1 MRKLIFPSTS
11 KLSVY
16 AFHPL
21 HEDDRCHQKLMIS
34 STFISTSSQ
43 VHMHLR
49 IRFFHLIMANVC
61 TWTSDPIP
69 SELCYSFSILQISP
83 FISVYKRG
91 PSLPLKKTKKIAMPS
106 RYYPSALFT
115 FKTNFIY
122 KTVCICFPS
131 FPNFNYHLNDCHL
144 NLVAPLDRTYLLVSS
159 VAS

>member
-49 IRFFHLIMANVC
+49 IRFFNLIMANVC